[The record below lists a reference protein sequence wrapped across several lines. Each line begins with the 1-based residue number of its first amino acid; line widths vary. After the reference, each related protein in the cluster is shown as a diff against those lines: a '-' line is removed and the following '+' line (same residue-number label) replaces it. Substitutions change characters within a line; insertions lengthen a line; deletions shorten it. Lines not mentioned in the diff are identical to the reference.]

1 MKKKFMPLVCILISI
16 LCFTSCQPPMS
27 LYPDGMENHD
37 FDFDAIEE
45 LVTSYIEDKYGVDC
59 EMTTGSVKRVGGEK
73 YVSAHFKTSEN
84 DNEYDV
90 TIYPEPDTD
99 SDGDGFYDSYCIKA
113 ENYYSYYVSPMSAE
127 WFDEVV
133 SEYTDYTNYKVFASL
148 GYNDVNKDPEPPSD
162 VDYILNK
169 KSDASGML
177 RIILSEEY
185 YSPDR
190 NFEEETQ
197 RLLDYLNSL
206 ELSYSFRI
214 YVYDKEEFET
224 VEQIQTY
231 YEFNTEIRHYLSMY
245 YKVK

>member
-1 MKKKFMPLVCILISI
+1 MKKKFMSVVCMLISI

-27 LYPDGMENHD
+27 WYPDGMEDHD
-37 FDFDAIEE
+37 FDFDEIEE
-45 LVTSYIEDKYGVDC
+45 LVTNYIEEKYGVDC
-59 EMTTGSVKRVGGEK
+59 EMTEGSVKRVGGEK

-133 SEYTDYTNYKVFASL
+133 SEYTDYTNYKVFAVV
-148 GYNDVNKDPEPPSD
+148 GYKDICNDTQSPNNI
-162 VDYILNK
+162 DYILSQN
-169 KSDASGML
+169 GTGGFL
-177 RIILSEEY
+177 HIILSEKY

-190 NFEEETQ
+190 DFEADTKK
-197 RLLDYLNSL
+197 LIDYLDSINFTYRL
-206 ELSYSFRI
+206 RVFVL
-214 YVYDKEEFET
+214 DEEMYET
-224 VEQIQTY
+224 VSQIPTY
-231 YEFNTEIRHYLSMY
+231 YEYNQDSYHYLNFY
-245 YKVK
+245 YKDK